1 MDVAPPANSR
11 DRPRSAIHAEQG
23 KPVMSPE
30 AASVS
35 QGTPL
40 VLRVKDAGECEMPF
54 CNGADRG

>member
-11 DRPRSAIHAEQG
+11 DTPRSEIHAGQG
-23 KPVMSPE
+23 KPVVSPE
-30 AASVS
+30 AAGEP

-54 CNGADRG
+54 CNGADRD